1 MNAVSGA
8 AFHPCLVLPLDIVT
22 VCKGVHEH
30 IDSYKPVFDA
40 AQAMSY
46 PMNDKTVGPDFE
58 SLERQYGIP
67 PDKYCGL
74 TPEGMSRAIVAYH
87 SGPRRQDQLVGYNP
101 VGSLETRLSWL
112 RSEFGPEADVEKI
125 RLQEQFFS
133 GRVNRVL
140 NTDWMLPNQEFDR
153 AVGKGLRVHFP
164 ELTEE
169 ARQVI
174 AGNYSY
180 SHAK

>member
-1 MNAVSGA
+1 M
-8 AFHPCLVLPLDIVT
+8 
-22 VCKGVHEH
+22 K
-30 IDSYKPVFDA
+30 
-40 AQAMSY
+40 
-46 PMNDKTVGPDFE
+46 DKTLGPDFE

-74 TPEGMSRAIVAYH
+74 TPEDMSRAIVAYH
-87 SGPRRQDQLVGYNP
+87 SGPRGPDQPVGYNH

-112 RSEFGPEADVEKI
+112 R
-125 RLQEQFFS
+125 LQEQFFS
-133 GRVNRVL
+133 GRVSKAL
-140 NTDWMLPNQEFDR
+140 NTNWMLPNQEFER
-153 AVGKGLRVHFP
+153 AVEEGLREHFP

>member
-1 MNAVSGA
+1 M
-8 AFHPCLVLPLDIVT
+8 T
-22 VCKGVHEH
+22 EE
-30 IDSYKPVFDA
+30 IDG
-40 AQAMSY
+40 QE
-46 PMNDKTVGPDFE
+46 FE

-67 PDKYCGL
+67 PGKYCGL
-74 TPEGMSRAIVAYH
+74 TPEDMSRAIVAYH
-87 SGPRRQDQLVGYNP
+87 SGPRRPDQPVGYNP

-112 RSEFGPEADVEKI
+112 RNAFGPEADVERI

-133 GRVNRVL
+133 GRVSRAL
-140 NTDWMLPNQEFDR
+140 NANWMLSDQDFDR
-153 AVGKGLRVHFP
+153 AVGDGLREHFP

>member
-1 MNAVSGA
+1 M
-8 AFHPCLVLPLDIVT
+8 T
-22 VCKGVHEH
+22 E
-30 IDSYKPVFDA
+30 
-40 AQAMSY
+40 
-46 PMNDKTVGPDFE
+46 KTDRPDFE

-67 PDKYCGL
+67 PGKYCGL
-74 TPEGMSRAIVAYH
+74 TPEDMSRAIVAYH
-87 SGPRRQDQLVGYNP
+87 SGPRRPGQPVGYSP

-112 RSEFGPEADVEKI
+112 LNEFGPDADVERI

-133 GRVNRVL
+133 GRVSRAL
-140 NTDWMLPNQEFDR
+140 NANWMLPDQDFDR
-153 AVGKGLRVHFP
+153 AVGEGLREHFP

>member
-1 MNAVSGA
+1 M
-8 AFHPCLVLPLDIVT
+8 I
-22 VCKGVHEH
+22 VCKGVHKH
-30 IDSYKPVFDA
+30 IDSYKPVYDA
-40 AQAMSY
+40 AQATSY
-46 PMNDKTVGPDFE
+46 PMNDKTAGPDFE

-67 PDKYCGL
+67 PDEYCGL
-74 TPEGMSRAIVAYH
+74 TPEDMSRAIVAYH
-87 SGPRRQDQLVGYNP
+87 SGPRRPDQPVGYNP

-153 AVGKGLRVHFP
+153 AVGTGLRVHFP
-164 ELTEE
+164 GLTEE